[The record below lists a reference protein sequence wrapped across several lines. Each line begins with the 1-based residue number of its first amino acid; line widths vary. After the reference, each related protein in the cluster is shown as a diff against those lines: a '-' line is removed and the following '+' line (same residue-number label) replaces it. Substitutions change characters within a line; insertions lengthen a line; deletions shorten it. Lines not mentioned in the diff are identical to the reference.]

1 MKSTKPLYRL
11 TFALILLGFVIT
23 AILLAFTPARVPMH
37 YNAAGV
43 ADRIGSKY
51 ENLFLPCSMALFG
64 ALFLVLARYMGKK
77 SAGSERPLLICT
89 IVMCSW
95 FDVLFTALM
104 LKSMRLSAGQA
115 AEVDITK
122 FTAIAL
128 GLILVVTGNIMPK
141 ATRNAVF
148 GLRTTWSS
156 KNDVVWQRCQRFGGY
171 TGVAAGIFLIVLS
184 CFLTGAAI
192 SAAMLAVILLWT
204 FVCIC
209 ASKKIYQKWEQE
221 QKAGQ

>member
-1 MKSTKPLYRL
+1 MKSPKPLYRL

-23 AILLAFTPARVPMH
+23 AILLAFMPARVPMH

-95 FDVLFTALM
+95 FDVLFTVLM

-115 AEVDITK
+115 VEVDITK

-171 TGVAAGIFLIVLS
+171 TGVAAGILLIVLS
-184 CFLTGAAI
+184 CFLAGAAV

>member
-23 AILLAFTPARVPMH
+23 AILLAFMPARVPMH
-37 YNAAGV
+37 YNATGE

-51 ENLFLPCSMALFG
+51 ENLLFPCSTALYG

-77 SAGSERPLLICT
+77 NAGSERPLLICT

-95 FDVLFTALM
+95 FDVLFTVLM
-104 LKSMRLSAGQA
+104 LKPIRLSAGQA

-171 TGVAAGIFLIVLS
+171 TGIAAGLLLVVLS
-184 CFLTGAAI
+184 CFLGGMAI
-192 SAAMLAVILLWT
+192 SAAMIAVLLLWT
-204 FVCIC
+204 VVCI
-209 ASKKIYQKWEQE
+209 AGSKMIYLKWER
-221 QKAGQ
+221 GQNIAQ